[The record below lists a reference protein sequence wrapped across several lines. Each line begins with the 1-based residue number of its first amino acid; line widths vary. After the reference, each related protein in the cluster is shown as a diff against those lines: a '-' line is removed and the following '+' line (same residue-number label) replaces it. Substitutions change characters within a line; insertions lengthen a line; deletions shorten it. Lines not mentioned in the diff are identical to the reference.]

1 MVDIYHNMSQIFDEI
16 VFGTPASV
24 TGRKGDGRQLFFLFI
39 GSLFSLLCKDV
50 TYLFDS
56 FPVGYLSVQ
65 KNLFLKTCKG
75 TLSVMAI
82 SYYGSPK

>member
-16 VFGTPASV
+16 LFGTPASV

-50 TYLFDS
+50 ELAMADTIS
-56 FPVGYLSVQ
+56 SSVI
-65 KNLFLKTCKG
+65 
-75 TLSVMAI
+75 SAI
-82 SYYGSPK
+82 T